1 MYFSAI
7 YTGSPGLYITIVW
20 GPPCNIHQVT
30 MDFFYLE
37 GNPEL
42 NLHFA
47 TVTEMRDNPNHTIQ
61 QLFVSKWPMAEVEM
75 WFVHQ
80 RWSSSSLED

>member
-1 MYFSAI
+1 MF
-7 YTGSPGLYITIVW
+7 LV
-20 GPPCNIHQVT
+20 
-30 MDFFYLE
+30 

-42 NLHFA
+42 NLQFA
-47 TVTEMRDNPNHTIQ
+47 TVTETGDNPNHTIQ